1 MVMPLLVTNTW
12 YFRVFFD
19 LWLPSSIVSQDSYS
33 IPNCQQMERIPPII
47 CFEFFPPFPI
57 PIHPFQI
64 KVFIHYFQARF
75 CKDLLRGHHAFR
87 LFSPKHRNLTSHA
100 SHSSTRKTFSHFC
113 CAQAEME
120 ISCPGF
126 QSAVPTFPFSAVT
139 IASRELLFPWDVSS
153 WSLWASAPSQAV
165 FRSSSQ
171 LFSRAL
177 HPFCSPIRP
186 ALMLPLFYISVFLGT
201 GNPVCLFIPLCTLA
215 VSRARSECLE
225 AREHTSLPRAGS
237 VGA

>member
-12 YFRVFFD
+12 YFGVFFD

-64 KVFIHYFQARF
+64 KVFIHYFQAGL

-87 LFSPKHRNLTSHA
+87 LCSPKHRNLTFHA

-139 IASRELLFPWDVSS
+139 IASRELLFPWDVLLGLSELQFHPRLS
-153 WSLWASAPSQAV
+153 FDLHP
-165 FRSSSQ
+165 
-171 LFSRAL
+171 RAL
-177 HPFCSPIRP
+177 HTFCSPIRP

-201 GNPVCLFIPLCTLA
+201 GNPVYLSPC
-215 VSRARSECLE
+215 V
-225 AREHTSLPRAGS
+225 H
-237 VGA
+237 

>member
-12 YFRVFFD
+12 YFGVFFD

-64 KVFIHYFQARF
+64 KVFIHYFQAGL

-87 LFSPKHRNLTSHA
+87 LCSPKHRNLTFHA

-113 CAQAEME
+113 CSQAEME

-171 LFSRAL
+171 GPTHILFPHQASTDASPFL
-177 HPFCSPIRP
+177 HICVPWNRQS
-186 ALMLPLFYISVFLGT
+186 
-201 GNPVCLFIPLCTLA
+201 CLFIPLCTLA

-225 AREHTSLPRAGS
+225 AREHTSLPRAG
-237 VGA
+237 